1 MKIDELAQS
10 IEDFKKLHNSKSQN
24 TNTHPQDLTA
34 NEEYLKSLSD
44 ELNAKFTF
52 ILGAAHKAARLPK
65 RSMQKNKNKVGRK
78 GDNES
83 DTEEDNFPRNPQP
96 IDFFDILS
104 GINFKVE
111 NHRKRLKYVE
121 DLDDATAVDIVKVV
135 KALQIEVATLR

>member
-1 MKIDELAQS
+1 
-10 IEDFKKLHNSKSQN
+10 
-24 TNTHPQDLTA
+24 
-34 NEEYLKSLSD
+34 
-44 ELNAKFTF
+44 
-52 ILGAAHKAARLPK
+52 
-65 RSMQKNKNKVGRK
+65 MQKNKKKVGRK

-83 DTEEDNFPRNPQP
+83 DAEEDNFPTNPQP